1 MRLVSNTLPKY
12 LLKVCFSRGEGIN
25 VGLVALFLG
34 RNRDGVPVLELFDT
48 VAEILVD
55 LLLC

>member
-1 MRLVSNTLPKY
+1 MPNY
-12 LLKVCFSRGEGIN
+12 LLKVCFSQGEGVN
-25 VGLVALFLG
+25 VGLVAQFLG